1 MTVLQMPLI
10 PEQGVVRR
18 VVPHA
23 FAAEI
28 RFGPGH
34 PVIRAAPDAVRQ
46 DFLRRQ
52 VSRGQHEL
60 VPRAGQRRNPRPF
73 RAEKRRRIHAVFQA
87 NQDLRL
93 HHHQQPR
100 IGIHE
105 YRIHRHIRYSPQAR
119 HVRRGSHG
127 CGFPAGNLH
136 RRECRRVAQ
145 DKHLMALSPRGFR
158 CIAPDGRR
166 RLHGGDALRLLA
178 RRVPVNHHPVH
189 TASQRPH
196 PPRRGIGIPGV
207 HALQPL
213 PQLADPRRPGRPGGR
228 CCERFRPLWLRKGR
242 IRPPQD
248 QPHPQ
253 HRHPANGPSHKRY
266 SLQPPAYSPQPR
278 VSHPVFEGMQK
289 GEEHHSRRSRP
300 RRRAG
305 PATTNGGSPRSRPAR
320 ESMPAPF
327 ACPRGRSRQT
337 SATACRAP

>member
-1 MTVLQMPLI
+1 MRELHPVIHDGDHPPGAPAGVPGRLGIHAARMTVLQMPLI

-105 YRIHRHIRYSPQAR
+105 YRIHRHI
-119 HVRRGSHG
+119 
-127 CGFPAGNLH
+127 
-136 RRECRRVAQ
+136 
-145 DKHLMALSPRGFR
+145 
-158 CIAPDGRR
+158 
-166 RLHGGDALRLLA
+166 
-178 RRVPVNHHPVH
+178 
-189 TASQRPH
+189 
-196 PPRRGIGIPGV
+196 
-207 HALQPL
+207 
-213 PQLADPRRPGRPGGR
+213 
-228 CCERFRPLWLRKGR
+228 
-242 IRPPQD
+242 
-248 QPHPQ
+248 
-253 HRHPANGPSHKRY
+253 
-266 SLQPPAYSPQPR
+266 
-278 VSHPVFEGMQK
+278 
-289 GEEHHSRRSRP
+289 
-300 RRRAG
+300 
-305 PATTNGGSPRSRPAR
+305 
-320 ESMPAPF
+320 
-327 ACPRGRSRQT
+327 
-337 SATACRAP
+337 